1 MKQVKE
7 CFQSGRWKSNHCNP
21 TPTASTD
28 HSAFYI
34 QHSTFPNM
42 LLFFLILA
50 ASFILQLFLPWWIIA
65 LVAFALA
72 LWKGTSSRQAFWSGF
87 GAIVF
92 LWAATALVIHLRN
105 EGILTA
111 KIAGL
116 FALPFPALMILI
128 TALVGGL
135 VGGLAA
141 LSGFYWQRLLLPGA
155 AQATTSRAGNS
166 AASVAFKSRHDTV
179 R

>member
-1 MKQVKE
+1 
-7 CFQSGRWKSNHCNP
+7 
-21 TPTASTD
+21 
-28 HSAFYI
+28 
-34 QHSTFPNM
+34 M

-87 GAIVF
+87 AAIVF

-111 KIAGL
+111 RIAGL
-116 FALPFPALMILI
+116 FALPFPTLMILI

-135 VGGLAA
+135 IGGLAA
-141 LSGFYWQRLLLPGA
+141 LSGFYWQRLLLPRA
-155 AQATTSRAGNS
+155 AKPTASRAEDS
-166 AASVAFKSRHDTV
+166 AAPMAFKSRHDTA

>member
-1 MKQVKE
+1 
-7 CFQSGRWKSNHCNP
+7 
-21 TPTASTD
+21 
-28 HSAFYI
+28 
-34 QHSTFPNM
+34 M

-65 LVAFALA
+65 PVAFALA

-92 LWAATALVIHLRN
+92 LWAAAALVIHLRN

-111 KIAGL
+111 KVAGL
-116 FALPFPALMILI
+116 FSLPFPALMIVI

-141 LSGFYWQRLLLPGA
+141 LSGFYWQRLVLPGA
-155 AQATTSRAGNS
+155 GRTGRSTAPS
-166 AASVAFKSRHDTV
+166 ALKARPDTV

>member
-1 MKQVKE
+1 
-7 CFQSGRWKSNHCNP
+7 
-21 TPTASTD
+21 
-28 HSAFYI
+28 
-34 QHSTFPNM
+34 M

-65 LVAFALA
+65 PVAFSLA
-72 LWKGTSSRQAFWSGF
+72 LWKGTSSHQAFWSGF

-92 LWAATALVIHLRN
+92 LWAAAALVIHLRN

-111 KIAGL
+111 KVAGL
-116 FALPFPALMILI
+116 FSLPFPALMILV
-128 TALVGGL
+128 TALIGGL

-141 LSGFYWQRLLLPGA
+141 LSGFYWQRVVLPGVGR
-155 AQATTSRAGNS
+155 TGTSTAPS
-166 AASVAFKSRHDTV
+166 ALKARHDTV

>member
-1 MKQVKE
+1 
-7 CFQSGRWKSNHCNP
+7 
-21 TPTASTD
+21 
-28 HSAFYI
+28 
-34 QHSTFPNM
+34 M

-65 LVAFALA
+65 PVAFALA

-116 FALPFPALMILI
+116 FALPFPALMIVI

-141 LSGFYWQRLLLPGA
+141 LSGFYWQRLLPGA
-155 AQATTSRAGNS
+155 TQATPSRARSS
-166 AASVAFKSRHDTV
+166 ATPVAFKSRHDTV

>member
-1 MKQVKE
+1 
-7 CFQSGRWKSNHCNP
+7 
-21 TPTASTD
+21 
-28 HSAFYI
+28 
-34 QHSTFPNM
+34 M

-65 LVAFALA
+65 PAAFALA

-87 GAIVF
+87 GALVF
-92 LWAATALVIHLRN
+92 LWAAAALVIHLRN

-111 KIAGL
+111 KVAGL
-116 FALPFPALMILI
+116 FSLPFPALMIMI
-128 TALVGGL
+128 TALIGGL

-141 LSGFYWQRLLLPGA
+141 LSGFYWQRLVLPGA
-155 AQATTSRAGNS
+155 AHSAGRTGTGTAPS
-166 AASVAFKSRHDTV
+166 ALKARHDTV

>member
-1 MKQVKE
+1 
-7 CFQSGRWKSNHCNP
+7 
-21 TPTASTD
+21 
-28 HSAFYI
+28 
-34 QHSTFPNM
+34 M

-65 LVAFALA
+65 PAAFALA

-116 FALPFPALMILI
+116 FALPFPALMIVI

-141 LSGFYWQRLLLPGA
+141 LSGFYWQRLLPGA
-155 AQATTSRAGNS
+155 TQATPSRARS
-166 AASVAFKSRHDTV
+166 SDAPVAFKSRHDTV

>member
-1 MKQVKE
+1 
-7 CFQSGRWKSNHCNP
+7 
-21 TPTASTD
+21 
-28 HSAFYI
+28 
-34 QHSTFPNM
+34 M

-65 LVAFALA
+65 PVAFALA

-87 GAIVF
+87 AAIVF

-116 FALPFPALMILI
+116 FALPFSGLMILI
-128 TALVGGL
+128 TAIVGGL

-141 LSGFYWQRLLLPGA
+141 LSGFYCRGCCFPEAPRLRLRAPGA
-155 AQATTSRAGNS
+155 VRRQLLSSPGTTRYANQKATVG
-166 AASVAFKSRHDTV
+166 
-179 R
+179 

>member
-1 MKQVKE
+1 
-7 CFQSGRWKSNHCNP
+7 
-21 TPTASTD
+21 
-28 HSAFYI
+28 
-34 QHSTFPNM
+34 M

-65 LVAFALA
+65 PVAFALA
-72 LWKGTSSRQAFWSGF
+72 LWKGISPRQAFWSGF

-92 LWAATALVIHLRN
+92 SWTATALVIHLRN
-105 EGILTA
+105 EGILTI

-116 FALPFPALMILI
+116 FALPFPTLLIAI
-128 TALVGGL
+128 TALIGGL

-141 LSGFYWQRLLLPGA
+141 LSGFYWQRLLLPRSAKATASRTGVTAGA
-155 AQATTSRAGNS
+155 GPLT
-166 AASVAFKSRHDTV
+166 FKSRHDTV

>member
-1 MKQVKE
+1 
-7 CFQSGRWKSNHCNP
+7 
-21 TPTASTD
+21 
-28 HSAFYI
+28 
-34 QHSTFPNM
+34 M

-50 ASFILQLFLPWWIIA
+50 ASFVLQLFLPWWIIA
-65 LVAFALA
+65 PVAFALA

-92 LWAATALVIHLRN
+92 LWAATAWVIHLRN

-116 FALPFPALMILI
+116 FALPFPTLMILI

-141 LSGFYWQRLLLPGA
+141 LSGFYWQRLLPGA
-155 AQATTSRAGNS
+155 AKATTSRAKHS
-166 AASVAFKSRHDTV
+166 AAPVAFKSRHDTV

>member
-1 MKQVKE
+1 
-7 CFQSGRWKSNHCNP
+7 
-21 TPTASTD
+21 
-28 HSAFYI
+28 
-34 QHSTFPNM
+34 M

-65 LVAFALA
+65 PVAFGLA
-72 LWKGTSSRQAFWSGF
+72 LWKGASPRQAFWSGF

-92 LWAATALVIHLRN
+92 SWAATALVIHLRN

-111 KIAGL
+111 KVAGL
-116 FALPFPALMILI
+116 FSLPFPALLIAI

-141 LSGFYWQRLLLPGA
+141 LSGFYWQRLLLPRSANKASRTGVTAGA
-155 AQATTSRAGNS
+155 GPL
-166 AASVAFKSRHDTV
+166 AFKSRHDTI